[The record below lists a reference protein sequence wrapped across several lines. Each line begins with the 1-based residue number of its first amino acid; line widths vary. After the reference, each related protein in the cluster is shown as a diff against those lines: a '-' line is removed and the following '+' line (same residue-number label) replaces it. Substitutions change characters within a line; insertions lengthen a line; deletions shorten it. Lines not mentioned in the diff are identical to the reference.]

1 MNIVETTVFAGPS
14 LHARTPA
21 IYLSCD
27 FDSWTGRTV
36 ASLGG
41 RFREALTT
49 LSKDLGIER
58 PIAAEDDEAANLG
71 HLMVALSLALQ
82 RWTGALVDDGTVISS
97 PAAKT
102 CWLCYGYETRRVGIE
117 AGTLALDLIDGM
129 VRVTG
134 ERADAP
140 APHLADKCAWFR
152 AFAEKNG
159 LHPDIRHLLAE
170 ATALDI
176 PATPLENGYVLFG
189 QGKRQRLI
197 RGTMTDATG
206 FLAVQF
212 AGDDKTVERLL
223 LKLGLPVFQK
233 RAVDNRHDATTAAEA
248 IGYPVVVKPP
258 GKDPAS
264 GVGKVVDSAKQLIP
278 AFDEIRR
285 VHRHVVVETHVAGR
299 THRLL
304 VIGGKMA
311 AAARCVPASVIGDGV
326 HTVGQL
332 VDAFNR
338 EWPLVINSE
347 ARALLGQYGYTVEAV
362 PAAGEQVALRR
373 SGDPARGGIA
383 VDVTDEVHPDV
394 RDAAV
399 LAADAIGLDV
409 AGVDFVSTDI
419 CRSYTEVGGA
429 IRAVNSR
436 PSLQMHR
443 APARGA
449 ARNVARPLLDHLFP
463 PGTSARIP
471 IAAVT
476 GTNGKTTTCRMLAHI
491 LRRSGLAV
499 GLASSAGTYVDDHR
513 LNKLDSAGAGPARR
527 LLRDRRVDAAVL
539 ETARGAL
546 VRFGLG
552 FDCCNVAAVL
562 NVTNDHLG
570 QYGIRTLDQM
580 ARIKRLVVE
589 SARDAAVLNAD
600 DPRCLAMREHVKGPR
615 VWLVSRRPDHPEVA
629 NHVVGGGAAVVLTGN
644 VGEDVVE
651 LHDGARRTRLFAVA
665 NLPATFGGLAV
676 HNLENAMFAA
686 ALAFG
691 MGMPI
696 DTVRQ
701 GLQEFHSSYEMN
713 PGRFNFYEG
722 HPFRVF
728 FDYAHNEAGFRAIC
742 DVVHRLEVEGRRICA
757 ITMAGDR
764 SEDQMVLVAGIVAP
778 HFDRFVCFTSSDLL
792 RGRRIDEI
800 PAILRAALAANGIA
814 DENIEV
820 VLDEK
825 EAIDATLRSAQP
837 GDLVALLN
845 TYSSSETWARLTRF
859 RPRP

>member
-21 IYLSCD
+21 IYLSVD

-41 RFREALTT
+41 RFREALAT
-49 LSKDLGIER
+49 LSKDLGIEP

-82 RWTGALVDDGTVISS
+82 RWTGALVDDGTVITG
-97 PAAKT
+97 AGART
-102 CWLCYGYETRRVGIE
+102 CWLCYGFETRRVGIE

-129 VRVTG
+129 LRATG
-134 ERADAP
+134 ERSEGP
-140 APHLADKCAWFR
+140 APRLADKCVWFR
-152 AFAEKNG
+152 AYAEKNG

-170 ATALDI
+170 ARALDI
-176 PATPLENGYVLFG
+176 PASALEDGYVLFG
-189 QGKRQRLI
+189 QGKRQRLV

-212 AGDDKTVERLL
+212 AKDEKTVERLL
-223 LKLGLPVFQK
+223 LKLGLPVFRK
-233 RAVDNRHDATTAAEA
+233 RAVDNRHDAVTAAEA
-248 IGYPVVVKPP
+248 MGYPVIVKPP
-258 GKDPAS
+258 GPDPAAYA
-264 GVGKVVDSAKQLIP
+264 GNVVANAEQLTA
-278 AFDEIRR
+278 AFDETRR
-285 VHRHVVVETHVAGR
+285 AHRHVVVETHVAGD
-299 THRLL
+299 TYRLL
-304 VIGGKMA
+304 VIGGRMV
-311 AAARCVPASVIGDGV
+311 AAARCEPASVIGDGV
-326 HTVGQL
+326 HTVAQL

-338 EWPLVINSE
+338 ESRLALNAE
-347 ARALLGQYGYTVEAV
+347 ARALLDLHGYSIDTV
-362 PAAGEQVALRR
+362 PAAGEKVVLRR
-373 SGDPARGGIA
+373 SGNLARGGIGI
-383 VDVTDEVHPDV
+383 DVTDGVHPDV

-399 LAADAIGLDV
+399 LAADAVGLDV
-409 AGVDFVSTDI
+409 AGIDFVSPDI
-419 CRSYTEVGGA
+419 GRPYADVGGA
-429 IRAVNSR
+429 VRAVASR
-436 PSLQMHR
+436 PGIRVHHS
-443 APARGA
+443 PARGA

-463 PGTSARIP
+463 SNSPARIP
-471 IAAVT
+471 VAAVT
-476 GTNGKTTTCRMLAHI
+476 GTNGKTTTCRMLTHV

-499 GLASSAGTYVDDHR
+499 GLATTTGTYVDDHR
-513 LNKLDSAGAGPARR
+513 LNSLDSAGAGPARR
-527 LLRDRRVDAAVL
+527 LLQDRRVEAAVL

-600 DPRCLAMREHVKGPR
+600 DPRCLAMREHVKGSR

-629 NHVVGGGAAVVLTGN
+629 SHVGGGGVAVVLTGN
-644 VGEDVVE
+644 GGEDVVE
-651 LHDGARRTRLFAVA
+651 VHDGARCTRLFAVA
-665 NLPATFGGLAV
+665 DLPATFGGRAL

-686 ALAFG
+686 ALALG
-691 MGMPI
+691 MGIDI
-696 DTVRQ
+696 DTTRQ
-701 GLQEFHSSYEMN
+701 ALQEFHSSYEMN
-713 PGRFNFYEG
+713 PGRLNFYEG

-728 FDYAHNEAGFRAIC
+728 FDYVHNEAGFRAIC
-742 DVVHRLEVEGRRICA
+742 DVVDRLGVEGRRICA
-757 ITMAGDR
+757 LTMAGDR
-764 SEDQMVLVAGIVAP
+764 SEDHMGLVAGIVAA

-820 VLDEK
+820 VLDEN
-825 EAIDATLRSAQP
+825 EAIDAALHSARP

-845 TYSSSETWARLTRF
+845 VSSCSGTWARLTRF